1 MSVLKGF
8 RDFIM
13 RGNVIDLA
21 VAVVIGTAF
30 TALVN
35 AFATALI
42 NPIIDKLLNGGVSGG
57 TFTVLGIDF
66 QWAVLVN
73 AAIAFLVTAAVVY
86 FIFVL
91 PMQKYQEKR
100 ATDDGEEELDP
111 AEEQVKLLREIRDA
125 LAEKNS

>member
-1 MSVLKGF
+1 MLKGF

-42 NPIIDKLLNGGVSGG
+42 DPIIDKLLGG
-57 TFTVLGIDF
+57 GIHGNVIEIWGIQF

-91 PMQKYQEKR
+91 PMQRFNDSRKK
-100 ATDDGEEELDP
+100 DEEEPELSP
-111 AEEQVKLLREIRDA
+111 EQEQIELLREIRDA
-125 LAEKNS
+125 LAQDRN